1 VKRDRPLT
9 ETEREGPNLFHSGR
23 FHVRCEML
31 YVQKK
36 AMSESA
42 KE

>member
-1 VKRDRPLT
+1 VTRDRPLT
-9 ETEREGPNLFHSGR
+9 ETEREGPNSGR